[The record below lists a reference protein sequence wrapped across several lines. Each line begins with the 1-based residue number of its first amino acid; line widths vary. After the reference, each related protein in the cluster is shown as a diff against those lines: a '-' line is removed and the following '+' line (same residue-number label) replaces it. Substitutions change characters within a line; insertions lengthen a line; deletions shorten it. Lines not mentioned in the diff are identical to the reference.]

1 MTRNEL
7 REKAFK
13 ILFKLE
19 FNPLE
24 EMDEQFEFSIQEIG
38 ENDEPP
44 CVSEEDAKYIKAKLD
59 GVIEH
64 LSEID
69 SEISANSNGWQISRI
84 GKAELAILRLAIYE
98 MKFDDDIPVKVA
110 VNEAVELTK
119 RFCKDDA
126 SRFVNGILSN
136 VKYDE

>member
-1 MTRNEL
+1 MTRSEL

-24 EMDEQFEFSIQEIG
+24 EMDEQFEFSLQEIG

-59 GVIEH
+59 GVISH
-64 LSEID
+64 LEEID
-69 SEISANSNGWQISRI
+69 AEISENSKGWQISRI
-84 GKAELAILRLAIYE
+84 GKAELAILRLAIFE
-98 MKFDDDIPVKVA
+98 MKFDEDVPVKVA
-110 VNEAVELTK
+110 ANEAVELTK
-119 RFCKDDA
+119 TYCKEDA
-126 SRFVNGILSN
+126 RKFVNGILSS
-136 VKYDE
+136 VKYGE